1 MHQLP
6 SLIIPSDLE
15 NLEDVQNFSEKIKEW
30 ANLEENNA
38 TAVSLALSEAVT
50 NAIIHGNKENVKK
63 KVNIQ
68 AKLSNNVLHILIEDE
83 GEGFT
88 PSRLPNPLA
97 EENVLKISGRG
108 VYLMNQFC
116 DKVKYSDKGNLLTL
130 TFNLDMPPKNSQ

>member
-6 SLIIPSDLE
+6 PLIIPSDLE

-116 DKVKYSDKGNLLTL
+116 DKVTYSDKGNLLTL
-130 TFNLDMPPKNSQ
+130 TFNLDVAPKNSQ